1 MKVALLVSCLSL
13 TSLISCSTI
22 NKIIGSDQKVDAA
35 GLATSPRGDGADVID
50 PYSLDTKADHQA
62 MASSSNDADSLSLD
76 APSESSSS
84 SASYSSDLQTEVQMD
99 QAPVESPV
107 EHTPVAEV
115 PAMNVAPQ
123 SEMADASQ
131 TEYAV
136 SGPIETPEIEVFDN
150 NQVSQQ
156 SIAQE
161 QSRVFKSPKK
171 QHVAKVEKLSK
182 KQLAAKMAKDK
193 KAKKAALAKKEKE
206 KKSKLA
212 KNSKAKKEKLAK
224 NSKGKKGMVAKS
236 SKSKKEKVVKS
247 KSSKSSKVVSS
258 KTTKK
263 GKKDRK
269 VASSK

>member
-13 TSLISCSTI
+13 TSLISCSTL
-22 NKIIGSDQKVDAA
+22 NSMIGSDQKTDAA

-50 PYSLDTKADHQA
+50 PYSLDTKADHQQ
-62 MASSSNDADSLSLD
+62 MASGGDNSDLSLD

-84 SASYSSDLQTEVQMD
+84 SSYSSDLQTEVQMD
-99 QAPVESPV
+99 QAPVDAPV
-107 EHTPVAEV
+107 EHTPVVQAPV
-115 PAMNVAPQ
+115 MDVAPQ

-136 SGPIETPEIEVFDN
+136 SGPIETPEVEVFDTPKT
-150 NQVSQQ
+150 SQK

-161 QSRVFKSPKK
+161 QSRVFNSKK
-171 QHVAKVEKLSK
+171 KHHSAKVEKLSK
-182 KQLAAKMAKDK
+182 KQLAKIAKDK
-193 KAKKAALAKKEKE
+193 KAKKALLAKKDS

-212 KNSKAKKEKLAK
+212 SKKSMKKEKLAK
-224 NSKGKKGMVAKS
+224 NSKGKKGAIAKS

-247 KSSKSSKVVSS
+247 KSSKSSKVVTS

>member
-1 MKVALLVSCLSL
+1 MKVALLVTCLSL
-13 TSLISCSTI
+13 TSLISCSTL
-22 NKIIGSDQKVDAA
+22 NKIIGSDQKTDAA

-50 PYSLDTKADHQA
+50 PYSLDTKADHQQ
-62 MASSSNDADSLSLD
+62 MASSDNSELSLD

-99 QAPVESPV
+99 QAPVEAPV
-107 EHTPVAEV
+107 EHTPVAEAPV
-115 PAMNVAPQ
+115 MDVAPQ

-136 SGPIETPEIEVFDN
+136 SGPIETPEVEVFDN

-161 QSRVFKSPKK
+161 QSRVFSSPKK
-171 QHVAKVEKLSK
+171 HKAAKVEKLSK
-182 KQLAAKMAKDK
+182 KQLAKIAKEK
-193 KAKKAALAKKEKE
+193 KAKKAALAKKES

-212 KNSKAKKEKLAK
+212 SKKSMKKDKLAK
-224 NSKGKKGMVAKS
+224 NSKGKKGAVAKS

-247 KSSKSSKVVSS
+247 KTSKSKVVNS
-258 KTTKK
+258 KATKK

>member
-1 MKVALLVSCLSL
+1 MKVALLVSCLSF

-115 PAMNVAPQ
+115 PAMDVAPQ

-131 TEYAV
+131 TEVAV

-150 NQVSQQ
+150 QHSQQ

-161 QSRVFKSPKK
+161 QERAFSSPKK
-171 QHVAKVEKLSK
+171 HSAKMEKKSSKKLAKLSK
-182 KQLAAKMAKDK
+182 KDK
-193 KAKKAALAKKEKE
+193 KGKKLAIAKKES

-212 KNSKAKKEKLAK
+212 AKKSLKKEKLAK
-224 NSKGKKGMVAKS
+224 GSKAKKGMVAKS

-247 KSSKSSKVVSS
+247 SKSSKSKVVSS
-258 KTTKK
+258 KSTKK